1 MFNDYDDDDSYN
13 SMEDMLGCS
22 VDRFLPNNAVTCVVC
37 HRKGFDGDFE
47 DHNICFKC
55 HGEIFEEGL
64 DEETKEAVLR
74 ELRLFQNESPAATST
89 TASAASVD
97 KSNSNK
103 LIDNRCTPMATNT
116 KQQQPKR
123 KTLQNPKN
131 RGWAI
136 KKEPPVA
143 VASSKKWAIKPIAIK
158 KEPPVAVASSKKWAT
173 KPVATKKAPPPVI
186 VNPYAKKKKP
196 VSVKPHSKLSTAK
209 RSKAKSSVLSIGHKG
224 QKQFIMYG

>member
-1 MFNDYDDDDSYN
+1 MCSDCDDEDSFN

-22 VDRFLPNNAVTCVVC
+22 IDRFLPNNAVTCVVC

-74 ELRLFQNESPAATST
+74 ELLLFQNDSPAATST
-89 TASAASVD
+89 TANAASVD
-97 KSNSNK
+97 KSNSSK
-103 LIDNRCTPMATNT
+103 LSDNCCTPMATKT

-123 KTLQNPKN
+123 KNLQNKKYPATFVPPA
-131 RGWAI
+131 AI

-143 VASSKKWAIKPIAIK
+143 VASATKWAIKPI
-158 KEPPVAVASSKKWAT
+158 
-173 KPVATKKAPPPVI
+173 ATKKAPPPVL

-196 VSVKPHSKLSTAK
+196 VAVKPHSKLSTAK
-209 RSKAKSSVLSIGHKG
+209 LSKPKSSVRSIGHKG
-224 QKQFIMYG
+224 QKQFILYG